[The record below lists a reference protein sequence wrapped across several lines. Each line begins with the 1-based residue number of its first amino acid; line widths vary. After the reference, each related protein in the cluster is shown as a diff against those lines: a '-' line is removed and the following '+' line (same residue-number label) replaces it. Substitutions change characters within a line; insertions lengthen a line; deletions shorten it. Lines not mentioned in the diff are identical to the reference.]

1 MGVKENGETNWD
13 TNITICDANEQ
24 LIPRM
29 PNRSKSL
36 YGGNGDI
43 DNDPVDLVPRKPKP
57 HSQCVAQIHGEKDRT
72 MLLLDSQRK
81 KKSLKPKTIS
91 DDPKYINEYQTSTIF
106 FHLFII
112 YFFASN
118 NQSRPNATL
127 A

>member
-57 HSQCVAQIHGEKDRT
+57 HFQCVA
-72 MLLLDSQRK
+72 
-81 KKSLKPKTIS
+81 
-91 DDPKYINEYQTSTIF
+91 
-106 FHLFII
+106 
-112 YFFASN
+112 
-118 NQSRPNATL
+118 
-127 A
+127 